1 MSRFRLPPD
10 IDEAAVAAAFEG
22 RRELVIGSAREI
34 TLIYLDT
41 FDWRLYRTELLL
53 TEERSKGLRLV
64 LHEPGG
70 EVYAVPVD
78 VTPRMAGDLPTGHL
92 TDRIASRLG
101 LRALIEVGAARVAR
115 REGRI
120 QDRDG
125 NLEARVWVED
135 TGLIDDAG
143 CVADS
148 ITTLRIDDGPT
159 ATTLARVLGLEPAP
173 ASDLAMAAA
182 LRGRRPGDY
191 SSKLDIPLAP
201 NQRSD
206 AAVVAIL
213 LDLLDTLEANID
225 GTIADVD
232 TEFLHDLRVAAR
244 RTRSALSQLKGVLP
258 NPISA
263 RFNPEFKWLGGV
275 TGPLRD
281 LDVFLLEIPT
291 YRSML
296 PEHVAVDLEA
306 LESLITR
313 SRRRA
318 HRTVVRGLQS
328 RRFRDLVTDW
338 RRTLE
343 SIHLIDSDDAARPV
357 SVLAAER
364 IRKAHRRIVKKG
376 HALAD
381 DPPAE
386 ALHRLRIDAKKLRYV
401 LEFFKNLY
409 PSAVIGARITELKQ
423 LQDILG
429 GCNDMEVQRHRL
441 EQFAGELHRDPTVG
455 PAIIMTMGRLAGMLE
470 ERQETYRRSFHDA
483 FRAFTSG
490 SVLEAYTELPD
501 LLEVP

>member
-1 MSRFRLPPD
+1 MNRFKLRPD
-10 IDEAAVAAAFEG
+10 IDESAVADALDG
-22 RRELVIGSAREI
+22 GSELIVGSAREV
-34 TLIYLDT
+34 TLTYLDT
-41 FDWRLYRTELLL
+41 FDWRLYRSGLVL
-53 TEERSKGLRLV
+53 TEESSNDVRLV
-64 LHEPGG
+64 LHEPNG
-70 EVYAVPVD
+70 EVYAVPLD

-92 TDRIASRLG
+92 TDRIGKRLG

-125 NLEARVWVED
+125 NLQARVWVED
-135 TGLIDDAG
+135 TWLIDDAG
-143 CVADS
+143 SVAES
-148 ITTLRIDDGPT
+148 ITTLRVDDGPT
-159 ATTLARVLGLEPAP
+159 ATMLARALGLEPAP
-173 ASDLAMAAA
+173 ATDLAMAAA

-225 GTIADVD
+225 GTIADLD

-258 NPISA
+258 KPISA

-296 PEHVAVDLEA
+296 PEHAVADLEP
-306 LESLITR
+306 LESLITS

-318 HRTVVRGLQS
+318 HRAVVRGLRS

-343 SIHLIDSDDAARPV
+343 SIRLIDSDDAARPV

-364 IRKAHRRIVKKG
+364 IGKAHRRIVKKG
-376 HALAD
+376 RALAD
-381 DPPAE
+381 DPPAA

-409 PSAVIGARITELKQ
+409 PSAVIGARIAELKQ

-429 GCNDMEVQRHRL
+429 GCNDMDVQRHRL
-441 EQFAGELHRDPTVG
+441 EQFADELHHDPTVS
-455 PAIIMTMGRLAGMLE
+455 PATIMTMGRLAGMLE
-470 ERQETYRRSFHDA
+470 ERRETYRRSFHDA
-483 FRAFTSG
+483 FRTFTSG
-490 SVLEAYTELPD
+490 RVFAAYAELSDPV
-501 LLEVP
+501 EVP